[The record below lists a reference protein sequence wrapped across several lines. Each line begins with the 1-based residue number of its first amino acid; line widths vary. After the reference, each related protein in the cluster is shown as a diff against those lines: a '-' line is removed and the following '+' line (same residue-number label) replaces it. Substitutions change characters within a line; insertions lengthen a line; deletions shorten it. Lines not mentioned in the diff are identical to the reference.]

1 MMKKGFLLTVFCL
14 MVGICSAYDFSAVS
28 PSGHTLYY
36 NIDGSH
42 VKVVSELTGGLLS
55 DVYETLPT
63 GDLVIPESV
72 SHDGVTYTVTTIGN
86 GAFLNCF
93 GLTNVSIPATVT
105 TIESGALA
113 GCSGIKNL
121 MVPATVTTIEDNA
134 FRFVRHVEYHGS
146 APDIYFYWNALSLNG
161 VVDGNFAYPDESKT
175 QLDACLDTDAD
186 GTVTIP
192 ASVQVIS
199 RYAFVEL
206 QNLLSIDVP
215 NTVESLGVG
224 AFQGCENLV
233 SATLPKGLKSINAYL
248 FTGCKSLK
256 SFVVPDSV
264 KIIYILAFANCS
276 ALSEVTIGYSTEN
289 IVAMSFRNCTNLKKI
304 NSLAPVAPV
313 LLNGDPFENVS
324 KDEVVVNVPGGCME
338 SYQTN
343 WDCFSNFKEVWNPNY
358 NVFTYTHEGRTLYYR
373 LKTDVL
379 TNQTYAL
386 CAYPFLFPKTI
397 ETLWEGY
404 EKPVGDVVIPSTVA
418 YNGQNY
424 PVLEVGRCTFA
435 YCDEI
440 TSVTVPEG
448 VLRLGQAAFYECP
461 RLQSVELPQTITEI
475 ETHLFQGDSALVSV
489 NLPEGLT
496 TIPYRTFNRCV
507 SLQSVNIPDGVTSID
522 KMAFCYCASLQSIN
536 IPEGVTSIGEW
547 AFFDCKALTDI
558 TLACTTPPTA
568 GEDTFNSYDATIHV
582 PDGTVDSYRQHEIWG
597 QFVHIVD
604 GNSTGIEDN
613 DFNGISIYARNGR
626 IVVEGTDGE
635 LVQVFNM
642 KGQQVSAAES
652 LHAGI
657 YLVKVGNRLTRKIMV
672 SK

>member
-1 MMKKGFLLTVFCL
+1 M
-14 MVGICSAYDFSAVS
+14 
-28 PSGHTLYY
+28 LYY
-36 NIDGSH
+36 NIAGSN
-42 VKVVSELTGGLLS
+42 VKVVSEVVADLGN

-72 SHDGVTYTVTTIGN
+72 THDGVTYTVTTIGN
-86 GAFLNCF
+86 CAFLNCW
-93 GLTNVSIPATVT
+93 GLTSVSIPATVT
-105 TIESGALA
+105 TIESSALA

-121 MVPATVTTIEDNA
+121 MVPATVTTIGDNA

-146 APDIYFYWNALSLNG
+146 APDIYYYWNALSLNG
-161 VVDGNFAYPDESKT
+161 VVDGNFAYPDESKS
-175 QLDACLDTDAD
+175 QLNACLDTDAD

-199 RYAFVEL
+199 RYAFVDL
-206 QNLLSIDVP
+206 HNLTSIDIP
-215 NTVESLGVG
+215 NTVDSIGVG
-224 AFQGCENLV
+224 AFEYCENLV
-233 SATLPKGLKSINAYL
+233 SATLPKGLRTINAYL
-248 FTGCKSLK
+248 FTGCRSLK
-256 SFVVPDSV
+256 SIVVPDSV
-264 KIIYILAFANCS
+264 KSILILAFANCS
-276 ALSEVTIGYSTEN
+276 ALSEVTFGYSTEK

-304 NSLAPVAPV
+304 NTLAPVAPV

-373 LKTDVL
+373 LRTDTL
-379 TNQTYAL
+379 TYETYAI
-386 CAYPFLFPKTI
+386 CSYPVLFPTAI

-418 YNGQNY
+418 YNGQSY
-424 PVLEVGRCTFA
+424 PVLDVGRCAFA

-440 TSVTVPEG
+440 TNVIVPEG
-448 VLRLGQAAFYECP
+448 VLRLGNATFYECP
-461 RLQSVELPQTITEI
+461 RLQSVELPQTIIEW
-475 ETHLFQGDSALVSV
+475 ETHTFQGDSALVSV
-489 NLPEGLT
+489 NIPEGIT

-507 SLQSVNIPDGVTSID
+507 SLQSINIPEGVTVID

-536 IPEGVTSIGEW
+536 IPEGVISIGEW

-582 PDGTVDSYRQHEIWG
+582 PEGTVDSYRQHDIWG

-604 GNSTGIEDN
+604 GTSTGIEDN
-613 DFNGISIYARNGR
+613 DFNDVNIYAAGGR
-626 IVVEGTDGE
+626 IVVEGTNSE
-635 LVQVFNM
+635 PVKVFNM
-642 KGQQVSAAES
+642 KGQQLLAAES
-652 LHAGI
+652 LPAGI
-657 YLVKVGNRLTRKIMV
+657 YLVRVGNRQTRKIMV

>member
-1 MMKKGFLLTVFCL
+1 

-42 VKVVSELTGGLLS
+42 VKVVAELAPALGS

-86 GAFLNCF
+86 CAFLNCL
-93 GLTNVSIPATVT
+93 GVTNISIPATVT
-105 TIESGALA
+105 TIESSALA

-121 MVPATVTTIEDNA
+121 EVPATVTTIGDNA
-134 FRFVRHVEYHGS
+134 FRFVRHVEYHGP

-206 QNLLSIDVP
+206 HSLLSIDVP
-215 NTVESLGVG
+215 NTVDSLGVG
-224 AFQGCENLV
+224 TFQGCENLV

-248 FTGCKSLK
+248 FSGCKSLK

-276 ALSEVTIGYSTEN
+276 ALSEVTIGYSTEK
-289 IVAMSFRNCTNLKKI
+289 IVAMSFNNCINLKKI

-313 LLNGDPFENVS
+313 LFNGDPFGNVK
-324 KDEVVVNVPGGCME
+324 KDEVLVNVPGGCME

-343 WDCFSNFKEVWNPNY
+343 WTSFSNFKEVWNPNY
-358 NVFTYTHEGRTLYYR
+358 NVFSDTYEGQTLYFR

-379 TNQTYAL
+379 TDQTYAIVG
-386 CAYPFLFPKTI
+386 YPRLDPTDI
-397 ETLWEGY
+397 ETLWDGY
-404 EKPVGDVVIPSTVA
+404 AKPVGTVVIPSTVE
-418 YNGQNY
+418 YNGQSY
-424 PVLEVGRCTFA
+424 PVLDVGRCAFA

-440 TSVTVPEG
+440 TNVIVPEG
-448 VLRLGQAAFYECP
+448 VLRLGNATFYECP
-461 RLQSVELPQTITEI
+461 RLQSVELPQTIIEW
-475 ETHLFQGDSALVSV
+475 ETHTFQGDSALVSV
-489 NLPEGLT
+489 NIPEGLT

-507 SLQSVNIPDGVTSID
+507 SLQSVNIPEGVTSID

-558 TLACTTPPTA
+558 TLACPTPPTV

-582 PDGTVDSYRQHEIWG
+582 PDGTVDSYRQHDIWG
-597 QFVHIVD
+597 QFTNIVD
-604 GNSTGIEDN
+604 ETSTGIENN

-635 LVQVFNM
+635 RVQVFNM
-642 KGQQVSAAES
+642 KGQQVPAAEP

-672 SK
+672 SE

>member
-1 MMKKGFLLTVFCL
+1 MKKISLLAVFIL

-28 PSGHTLYY
+28 PSGHMLYY
-36 NIDGSH
+36 NIAGSN
-42 VKVVSELTGGLLS
+42 VKVVSEVVADLGN

-72 SHDGVTYTVTTIGN
+72 THDGVTYTVTTIGN
-86 GAFLNCF
+86 CAFLNCW

-105 TIESGALA
+105 TIESSALA
-113 GCSGIKNL
+113 GCSGVKNL
-121 MVPATVTTIEDNA
+121 MVPATVTTIGDNA

-146 APDIYFYWNALSLNG
+146 APDIYYYWNALSLNG
-161 VVDGNFAYPDESKT
+161 VVDGNFAYPDESKS
-175 QLDACLDTDAD
+175 QLNACLDTDAD

-199 RYAFVEL
+199 RYAFVDL
-206 QNLLSIDVP
+206 HNLTSIDIP
-215 NTVESLGVG
+215 NTVDSIGVG
-224 AFQGCENLV
+224 AFEYCENLV
-233 SATLPKGLKSINAYL
+233 SATLPKGLRTINAYL
-248 FTGCKSLK
+248 FTGCRSLK
-256 SFVVPDSV
+256 SIVVPDSV
-264 KIIYILAFANCS
+264 KSILILAFANCS
-276 ALSEVTIGYSTEN
+276 ALSEVTFGYSTEK

-304 NSLAPVAPV
+304 NTLAPVAPV
-313 LLNGDPFENVS
+313 LLNGDPFENVA

-373 LKTDVL
+373 LRTDTL
-379 TNQTYAL
+379 TYETYAI
-386 CAYPFLFPKTI
+386 CSYPVLFPTAI

-424 PVLEVGRCTFA
+424 PVLDVGRCAFA

-440 TSVTVPEG
+440 TNVTVPEG
-448 VLRLGQAAFYECP
+448 VLRLGNATFYECP
-461 RLQSVELPQTITEI
+461 RLQSVELPQTIIEW
-475 ETHLFQGDSALVSV
+475 ETHTFQGDSALVSV
-489 NLPEGLT
+489 NIPEGIT

-507 SLQSVNIPDGVTSID
+507 SLQSINIPEGVTVID

-582 PDGTVDSYRQHEIWG
+582 PEGTVDSYRQHDIWG
-597 QFVHIVD
+597 RFTNIVD
-604 GNSTGIEDN
+604 GTSTGIEDN
-613 DFNGISIYARNGR
+613 DFNDVNIYAAGGR
-626 IVVEGTDGE
+626 IVVEGTNSE
-635 LVQVFNM
+635 PVQVFNM
-642 KGQQVSAAES
+642 KGQQVLAAES
-652 LHAGI
+652 LPVGI
-657 YLVKVGNRLTRKIMV
+657 YLVRVGNRLTRKIMV

>member
-1 MMKKGFLLTVFCL
+1 MKKISLLAVFIL

-28 PSGHTLYY
+28 PSGHMLYY
-36 NIDGSH
+36 NIAGSN
-42 VKVVSELTGGLLS
+42 VKVVSEVVADLGN

-72 SHDGVTYTVTTIGN
+72 THDGVTYTVTTIGN
-86 GAFLNCF
+86 CAFLNCW
-93 GLTNVSIPATVT
+93 GLTSVSIPATVT
-105 TIESGALA
+105 TIESSALA
-113 GCSGIKNL
+113 GCSGVKNL
-121 MVPATVTTIEDNA
+121 MVPATVTTIGDNA

-146 APDIYFYWNALSLNG
+146 APDIYYYWNALSLNG
-161 VVDGNFAYPDESKT
+161 VVDGNFAYPDESKS
-175 QLDACLDTDAD
+175 QLNACLDADAD

-199 RYAFVEL
+199 RYAFVDL
-206 QNLLSIDVP
+206 HNLTSIDIP
-215 NTVESLGVG
+215 NTVDSIGVG
-224 AFQGCENLV
+224 AFEYCENLV
-233 SATLPKGLKSINAYL
+233 SATLPKGLRTINAYL
-248 FTGCKSLK
+248 FTGCRSLK
-256 SFVVPDSV
+256 SIVVPDSV
-264 KIIYILAFANCS
+264 KSILILAFANCS
-276 ALSEVTIGYSTEN
+276 ALSEVTFGYSTEK

-304 NSLAPVAPV
+304 NTLAPVAPV
-313 LLNGDPFENVS
+313 LLNGDPFENVA

-373 LKTDVL
+373 LRTDTL
-379 TNQTYAL
+379 TYETYAI
-386 CAYPFLFPKTI
+386 CSYPVLFPTAI

-418 YNGQNY
+418 YNGQSY
-424 PVLEVGRCTFA
+424 PVLDVGRCAFA

-440 TSVTVPEG
+440 TNVTVPEG
-448 VLRLGQAAFYECP
+448 VLRLGNATFYECP
-461 RLQSVELPQTITEI
+461 RLQSVELPQTIIEW
-475 ETHLFQGDSALVSV
+475 ETHTFQGDSALVSV
-489 NLPEGLT
+489 NIPEGIT

-507 SLQSVNIPDGVTSID
+507 
-522 KMAFCYCASLQSIN
+522 SLQSIN

-582 PDGTVDSYRQHEIWG
+582 PEGTVDSYRQHDIWG

-613 DFNGISIYARNGR
+613 DFNDVNIYAAGGR
-626 IVVEGTDGE
+626 IVVEGADGE
-635 LVQVFNM
+635 RVQVFNM
-642 KGQQVSAAES
+642 KGQQVLAAES
-652 LHAGI
+652 LPVGI
-657 YLVKVGNRLTRKIMV
+657 YLVRVGNRLTRKIMV

>member
-1 MMKKGFLLTVFCL
+1 MKKISLLAVFSL

-36 NIDGSH
+36 NIAGSN
-42 VKVVSELTGGLLS
+42 VKVVSEVVADLGN

-72 SHDGVTYTVTTIGN
+72 THDGVTYTVTTIGN
-86 GAFLNCF
+86 CAFLNCW
-93 GLTNVSIPATVT
+93 GLTSVSIPATVT
-105 TIESGALA
+105 TIESSALA
-113 GCSGIKNL
+113 GCSGVKNL
-121 MVPATVTTIEDNA
+121 MVPATVTTIGDNA

-146 APDIYFYWNALSLNG
+146 APDIYYYWNALSLNG
-161 VVDGNFAYPDESKT
+161 VVDGNFAYPDESKS
-175 QLDACLDTDAD
+175 QLNACLDTDAD

-199 RYAFVEL
+199 RYAFVDL
-206 QNLLSIDVP
+206 HNLTSIDIP
-215 NTVESLGVG
+215 NTVDSIGVG
-224 AFQGCENLV
+224 AFEYCENLV
-233 SATLPKGLKSINAYL
+233 SATLPKGLRTINAYL
-248 FTGCKSLK
+248 FTGCRSLK
-256 SFVVPDSV
+256 SIVVPDSV
-264 KIIYILAFANCS
+264 KSILILAFANCS
-276 ALSEVTIGYSTEN
+276 ALSEVTFGYSTEK

-304 NSLAPVAPV
+304 NTLAPVAPV

-324 KDEVVVNVPGGCME
+324 KDEIVVNVPGGCME

-343 WDCFSNFKEVWNPNY
+343 WDCFSNFKEVWHPNY

-373 LKTDVL
+373 LRTDTL
-379 TNQTYAL
+379 TYETYAI
-386 CAYPFLFPKTI
+386 CSYPVLFPTAI

-404 EKPVGDVVIPSTVA
+404 EKPVGDVVIPSIVA

-424 PVLEVGRCTFA
+424 PVLDVGRCAFA

-440 TSVTVPEG
+440 TNVTVPEG
-448 VLRLGQAAFYECP
+448 VLRLGNATFYECP
-461 RLQSVELPQTITEI
+461 RLQSVELPQTIIEW
-475 ETHLFQGDSALVSV
+475 ETHTFQGDSALVSV
-489 NLPEGLT
+489 NIPEGIT

-507 SLQSVNIPDGVTSID
+507 SLQSVNIPEGVTVID
-522 KMAFCYCASLQSIN
+522 IMAFCYCASLQSIN

-582 PDGTVDSYRQHEIWG
+582 PDGTIDSYRQHDIWG

-613 DFNGISIYARNGR
+613 DFNGINIYAAGGR
-626 IVVEGTDGE
+626 IVVEGADGE
-635 LVQVFNM
+635 RVQVFNM
-642 KGQQVSAAES
+642 KGQQVLAAES
-652 LHAGI
+652 LPAGI
-657 YLVKVGNRLTRKIMV
+657 YLVRVGNRQTRKIMV
-672 SK
+672 CK

>member
-1 MMKKGFLLTVFCL
+1 MKKISLLAVFIL

-36 NIDGSH
+36 NIAGSN
-42 VKVVSELTGGLLS
+42 VKVVSEVVADLGN

-72 SHDGVTYTVTTIGN
+72 THDGVTYTVTTIGN
-86 GAFLNCF
+86 CAFLNCW
-93 GLTNVSIPATVT
+93 GLTSVSIPATVT
-105 TIESGALA
+105 TIESSALA
-113 GCSGIKNL
+113 GCSGVKNL
-121 MVPATVTTIEDNA
+121 MVPATVTTIGDNA

-146 APDIYFYWNALSLNG
+146 APDIYYYWNALSLNG
-161 VVDGNFAYPDESKT
+161 VVDGNFAYPDESKS
-175 QLDACLDTDAD
+175 QLNACLDTDAD

-199 RYAFVEL
+199 RYAFVDL
-206 QNLLSIDVP
+206 HNLTSIDIP
-215 NTVESLGVG
+215 NTVDSIGVG
-224 AFQGCENLV
+224 AFEYCENLV
-233 SATLPKGLKSINAYL
+233 SATLPKGLRTINAYL
-248 FTGCKSLK
+248 FTGCRSLK
-256 SFVVPDSV
+256 SIVVPDSV
-264 KIIYILAFANCS
+264 KSILILAFANCS
-276 ALSEVTIGYSTEN
+276 ALSEVTFGYSTEK

-304 NSLAPVAPV
+304 NTLAPVAPV

-373 LKTDVL
+373 LRTDTL
-379 TNQTYAL
+379 TYETYAI
-386 CAYPFLFPKTI
+386 CSYPVLFPTAI

-418 YNGQNY
+418 YNGQSY
-424 PVLEVGRCTFA
+424 PVLDVGRCAFA

-440 TSVTVPEG
+440 TNVTVPEG
-448 VLRLGQAAFYECP
+448 VLRLGNATFYECP
-461 RLQSVELPQTITEI
+461 RLQSVELPQTIIEW
-475 ETHLFQGDSALVSV
+475 ETHTFQGDSALVSV
-489 NLPEGLT
+489 NIPEGIT

-507 SLQSVNIPDGVTSID
+507 SLQSVNIPEGVTVID
-522 KMAFCYCASLQSIN
+522 IMAFCYCASLQSIN

-582 PDGTVDSYRQHEIWG
+582 PEGTVDSYRQHDIWG

-604 GNSTGIEDN
+604 GTSTGIEDN
-613 DFNGISIYARNGR
+613 DFNDVNIYATGGR
-626 IVVEGTDGE
+626 IVVEGADGE
-635 LVQVFNM
+635 RVQVFNM
-642 KGQQVSAAES
+642 KGQQVLAAES
-652 LHAGI
+652 LPAGI
-657 YLVKVGNRLTRKIMV
+657 YLVRVGNRQTRKIMV
-672 SK
+672 CK

>member
-1 MMKKGFLLTVFCL
+1 MKKISLLAVFIL

-36 NIDGSH
+36 NIAGSN
-42 VKVVSELTGGLLS
+42 VKVVSEVVADLGN

-72 SHDGVTYTVTTIGN
+72 THDGVTYTVTTIGN
-86 GAFLNCF
+86 CAFLNCW
-93 GLTNVSIPATVT
+93 GLTSVSIPATVT
-105 TIESGALA
+105 TIESSALA
-113 GCSGIKNL
+113 GCSGVKNL
-121 MVPATVTTIEDNA
+121 MVPATVTTIGDNA

-146 APDIYFYWNALSLNG
+146 APDIYYYWNALSLNG
-161 VVDGNFAYPDESKT
+161 VVDGNFAYPDESKS
-175 QLDACLDTDAD
+175 QLNACLDTDAD

-199 RYAFVEL
+199 RYAFVDL
-206 QNLLSIDVP
+206 HNLTSIDIP
-215 NTVESLGVG
+215 NTVDSIGVG
-224 AFQGCENLV
+224 AFEYCENLV
-233 SATLPKGLKSINAYL
+233 SATLPKGLRTINAYL
-248 FTGCKSLK
+248 FTGCRSLK
-256 SFVVPDSV
+256 SIVVPDSV
-264 KIIYILAFANCS
+264 KSILILAFANCS
-276 ALSEVTIGYSTEN
+276 ALSEVTFGYSTEK

-304 NSLAPVAPV
+304 NTLAPVAPV

-343 WDCFSNFKEVWNPNY
+343 WDCFSNFKEVWHPNY

-373 LKTDVL
+373 LRTDTL
-379 TNQTYAL
+379 TDETYAI
-386 CAYPFLFPKTI
+386 CSYPVLFPTAI

-418 YNGQNY
+418 YNGQSY
-424 PVLEVGRCTFA
+424 PVLDVGRCAFA

-440 TSVTVPEG
+440 TNVTVPEG
-448 VLRLGQAAFYECP
+448 VLRLGNATFYECP
-461 RLQSVELPQTITEI
+461 RLQSVELPQTIIEW
-475 ETHLFQGDSALVSV
+475 ETHTFQGDSALVSV
-489 NLPEGLT
+489 NIPEGIT

-507 SLQSVNIPDGVTSID
+507 SLQSVNIPEGVTVID
-522 KMAFCYCASLQSIN
+522 IMAFCYCASLQSIN

-582 PDGTVDSYRQHEIWG
+582 PDGTIDSYRQHDIWG

-604 GNSTGIEDN
+604 GTSTGIEDN
-613 DFNGISIYARNGR
+613 DFNDVNIYATGGR
-626 IVVEGTDGE
+626 IVVEGADGE
-635 LVQVFNM
+635 RVQVFNM
-642 KGQQVSAAES
+642 KGQQVLAAES
-652 LHAGI
+652 LPVGI
-657 YLVKVGNRLTRKIMV
+657 YLVRVGNRQTRKIMV
-672 SK
+672 CK

>member
-1 MMKKGFLLTVFCL
+1 MKKISLLAVFIL

-36 NIDGSH
+36 NIAGSN
-42 VKVVSELTGGLLS
+42 VKVVSEVVADLGN

-72 SHDGVTYTVTTIGN
+72 THDGVTYTVTTIGN
-86 GAFLNCF
+86 CAFLNCW
-93 GLTNVSIPATVT
+93 GLTSVSIPATVT
-105 TIESGALA
+105 TIESSALA
-113 GCSGIKNL
+113 GCSGVKNL
-121 MVPATVTTIEDNA
+121 MVPATVTTIGNNA

-146 APDIYFYWNALSLNG
+146 APDIYYYWNALSLNG
-161 VVDGNFAYPDESKT
+161 VVDGNFAYPDESKS
-175 QLDACLDTDAD
+175 QLNACLDTDAD

-199 RYAFVEL
+199 RYAFVDL
-206 QNLLSIDVP
+206 HNLTSIDIP
-215 NTVESLGVG
+215 NTVDSIGVG
-224 AFQGCENLV
+224 AFEYCENLV
-233 SATLPKGLKSINAYL
+233 SATLPKGLRTINAYL
-248 FTGCKSLK
+248 FTGCRSLK
-256 SFVVPDSV
+256 SIVVPDSV
-264 KIIYILAFANCS
+264 KSILILAFANCS
-276 ALSEVTIGYSTEN
+276 ALSEVTFGYSTEK

-304 NSLAPVAPV
+304 NTLAPVAPV

-373 LKTDVL
+373 LRTDTL
-379 TNQTYAL
+379 TYETYAI
-386 CAYPFLFPKTI
+386 CSYPVLFPTAI

-418 YNGQNY
+418 YNGQSY
-424 PVLEVGRCTFA
+424 PVLDVGRCAFA

-440 TSVTVPEG
+440 TNVTVPEG
-448 VLRLGQAAFYECP
+448 VLRLGNATFYECP
-461 RLQSVELPQTITEI
+461 RLQSVELPQTIIEW
-475 ETHLFQGDSALVSV
+475 ETHTFQGDSALVSV
-489 NLPEGLT
+489 NIPEGIT

-507 SLQSVNIPDGVTSID
+507 SLQSVNIPEGVTVID
-522 KMAFCYCASLQSIN
+522 IMAFCYCASLQSIN

-582 PDGTVDSYRQHEIWG
+582 PDGTIDSYRQHDIWG
-597 QFVHIVD
+597 RFTNIVD
-604 GNSTGIEDN
+604 GTSTGIEDN
-613 DFNGISIYARNGR
+613 DFNGISIYATGGR
-626 IVVEGTDGE
+626 IVVEGADGE
-635 LVQVFNM
+635 RVQVFNM
-642 KGQQVSAAES
+642 KGQQVLAAES
-652 LHAGI
+652 LPAGI
-657 YLVKVGNRLTRKIMV
+657 YLVRVGNRQTRKIMV
-672 SK
+672 CK